1 MTLVRQCV
9 RVSGKS
15 ASRVVSGRGSV
26 EHAIHPDWISWR
38 DRPAMGAATLVALG
52 VDLVVV
58 GGCALVV
65 HDVLESCGDLDIVP
79 GLTASNLRRLSDALD
94 ASGGRGSSERV
105 MTERPVTSVESVFG
119 RIDVMTATAARE
131 YGPLAQH
138 SETYWLWGVP
148 VAIAAVPDVLR
159 LRARFRVDT
168 DRG

>member
-65 HDVLESCGDLDIVP
+65 HDVLES
-79 GLTASNLRRLSDALD
+79 
-94 ASGGRGSSERV
+94 SGGRGSSERV